1 MGLIS
6 AGAHRA
12 LDFVVVL
19 AFAVAPTL
27 FGMTGRSAMLAYALA
42 VVHLLVTLLTHVP
55 GRERRPIPYPAHGVL
70 ELLVGVAMVCVPI
83 VRHWTA
89 GARTFY
95 IGFGVVL
102 LLVWLLTSYRERATA
117 AAGGAGTP
125 LA

>member
-1 MGLIS
+1 MGIIS

-12 LDFVVVL
+12 LDFIVVL

-55 GRERRPIPYPAHGVL
+55 GRERRPIPYSAHGII
-70 ELLVGVAMVCVPI
+70 ELLVGLALVCVPI
-83 VRHWTA
+83 LRHWTA

-95 IGFGVVL
+95 IGIGVAI
-102 LLVWLLTSYRERATA
+102 LLVWLLTPYRERATVSTS
-117 AAGGAGTP
+117 AGAP